1 MQLRQFEERENSK
14 AVWMNEPEL
23 EQLLDQTDGEH
34 QRFALGLMARS
45 GLRVSEAIA
54 VRAEDL
60 IKTEAGL
67 MVRVWA
73 GKGDKYREAP
83 LAQETYWL
91 GQALERGQSAI
102 LRAAKRTV
110 QSWVERAAGE
120 MFLENDE
127 VWWTYV
133 SAHDL
138 RRSWAT
144 LLIQGEV
151 EPLLVMDWGGWSDYR
166 VFKDHYMSI
175 SSPEFQAAE
184 RAKIPWL

>member
-23 EQLLDQTDGEH
+23 EHLLDQTDGEH

-60 IKTEAGL
+60 IKTDAGL

-83 LAQETYWL
+83 VAQETYWL
-91 GQALERGQSAI
+91 GQALERGQAPI

-110 QSWVERAAGE
+110 QSWVERAAGVLDE
-120 MFLENDE
+120 LLRVSQTPAAAPFLHISRI
-127 VWWTYV
+127 YC
-133 SAHDL
+133 
-138 RRSWAT
+138 
-144 LLIQGEV
+144 
-151 EPLLVMDWGGWSDYR
+151 PLSRCRY
-166 VFKDHYMSI
+166 
-175 SSPEFQAAE
+175 P
-184 RAKIPWL
+184 

>member
-23 EQLLDQTDGEH
+23 EHLLDQTDGEE

-83 LAQETYWL
+83 VAQETYWL
-91 GQALERGQSAI
+91 G
-102 LRAAKRTV
+102 
-110 QSWVERAAGE
+110 
-120 MFLENDE
+120 
-127 VWWTYV
+127 
-133 SAHDL
+133 
-138 RRSWAT
+138 
-144 LLIQGEV
+144 
-151 EPLLVMDWGGWSDYR
+151 
-166 VFKDHYMSI
+166 
-175 SSPEFQAAE
+175 
-184 RAKIPWL
+184 

>member
-1 MQLRQFEERENSK
+1 
-14 AVWMNEPEL
+14 
-23 EQLLDQTDGEH
+23 
-34 QRFALGLMARS
+34 
-45 GLRVSEAIA
+45 
-54 VRAEDL
+54 
-60 IKTEAGL
+60 
-67 MVRVWA
+67 
-73 GKGDKYREAP
+73 
-83 LAQETYWL
+83 
-91 GQALERGQSAI
+91 
-102 LRAAKRTV
+102 V

-120 MFLENDE
+120 MFLETEE
-127 VWWTYV
+127 VGWSYV

-175 SSPEFQAAE
+175 SSPEFQASE